1 MNSRRDF
8 LMKSSLATM
17 AALTAPSILNAA
29 DSTIPSESGSFD
41 KKHKLSILSYTFNG
55 MVGRGM
61 QDIFGYFETCKY
73 RYNLDAADLWGGH
86 LKDFRERYDK
96 GTYIPF
102 EEEWI
107 AKVKEALDERE
118 LCIPNIAAD
127 GCHVITFDPERTEL
141 QYKNAKEHLKLA
153 KMLGVGFVRFDS
165 GPSFQ
170 MPDGRSDWTNEEFDF
185 IVKRYKEYAQYAY
198 DNGFKV
204 GAENHMGPSG
214 VWKNLKKLYD
224 AVNHPGFGVCIHIGG
239 YRGATPEE
247 TVELDKESAKIAV
260 HTHIPMNIIN
270 GPLEEKMNNLRN
282 AGYQGY
288 YSVEVPGGRGEN
300 PYQNAAYALAKV
312 RAVFSKWDQEDA
324 KAQTQDKAK

>member
-1 MNSRRDF
+1 MKTRRDF
-8 LMKSSLATM
+8 LKKGSVVAV
-17 AALTAPSILNAA
+17 AAIASPSILKAA
-29 DSTIPSESGSFD
+29 DSGIPSESGSFN
-41 KKHKLSILSYTFNG
+41 KKYKLSILSYTFNRL
-55 MVGRGM
+55 VNRGM

-86 LKDFRERYDK
+86 LIDFKERYDK
-96 GTYIPF
+96 GTFIPF
-102 EEEWI
+102 EDKWI
-107 AKVKEALDERE
+107 ANVKEALDERE

-127 GCHVITFDPERTEL
+127 GCHVITFDPDRTEL
-141 QYKNAKEHLKLA
+141 QYKNALEHLRLA

-165 GPSFQ
+165 GPAFR
-170 MPDGRSDWTNEEFDF
+170 MPDGRTDWTNEEFDF
-185 IVKRYKEYAQYAY
+185 IVKRYREYAQYAY

-224 AVNHPGFGVCIHIGG
+224 AVDHPGFGVCIHIGS
-239 YRGATPEE
+239 YKGATPDEKD
-247 TVELDKESAKIAV
+247 LFDKESAKIAV

-288 YSVEVPGGRGEN
+288 YSVEVPAREGES
-300 PYQNAAYALAKV
+300 PYENAAYALAKV
-312 RAVFSKWDQEDA
+312 RSVFSKWDKENA
-324 KAQTQDKAK
+324 KS